1 MKNLIEKLKEIEQD
15 ISKEKGDFS
24 LFALFLREDS
34 EDIWDLLVSSPWIE
48 ENKTEALKY
57 LARKIQNKLSPDE
70 IIKISRIVIIEE
82 NSPALSAI
90 HDAIS
95 VEHGLVEAKDSIF
108 FGLPIKHAYLIT
120 SKKLGSSRESVHG
133 LG

>member
-1 MKNLIEKLKEIEQD
+1 MRNLIEKLKELEEE
-15 ISKEKGDFS
+15 ISKEKGEFS

-57 LARKIQNKLSPDE
+57 LAKKIQNKLSSDE

-82 NSPALSAI
+82 NNPALSAI
-90 HDAIS
+90 HGAIS
-95 VEHGLVEAKDSIF
+95 VEHGLVEVKDSIF

-120 SKKLGSSRESVHG
+120 SKKLDVKV
-133 LG
+133 